1 MENIMKYVCTGKT
14 DTGLK
19 RSKNEDALCVRPDL
33 GVIAVADGMGGAA
46 SGEVASTLFIKTVWD
61 VFSRKSPNTGSLREI
76 VEDTFRQANK
86 KVIQHANEN
95 ESQRGMGCT
104 AELCALSGN
113 SYVIGHVGDSR
124 TYLFRDGF
132 LTQLTKDHSMV
143 QDEVDR
149 GLITPEQARHHIMR
163 NIITRAIGIS
173 LNISIDIIEGVAHN
187 GDQLMLCSDGLTDML
202 LHKEITRILADTDP
216 AETAE
221 ALIDAANRAGGRDN
235 ITVCLCRFIG

>member
-1 MENIMKYVCTGKT
+1 MKYVCIGKT

-19 RSKNEDALCVRPDL
+19 RSKNEDALLIRPDL
-33 GVIAVADGMGGAA
+33 GVLAVADGMGGAA
-46 SGEVASTLFIKTVWD
+46 AGEVASTLFIKTAMD
-61 VFSRKSPNTGSLREI
+61 VFSRHPQSTSSLREI

-104 AELCALSGN
+104 AELCTVSGSN
-113 SYVIGHVGDSR
+113 YVIGHIGDSR

-132 LTQLTKDHSMV
+132 LTQLTKDHTMV

-149 GLITPEQARHHIMR
+149 GLITPEQARNHMMR
-163 NIITRAIGIS
+163 NIITRAIGVS
-173 LNISIDIIEGVAHN
+173 MNLSTDIIEGIAYN

-202 LHKEITRILADTDP
+202 LHKEITRILVNSDP
-216 AETAE
+216 IRTAE
-221 ALIDAANRAGGRDN
+221 ELIDAANRAGGRDN

>member
-1 MENIMKYVCTGKT
+1 MKYVCIGKT

-19 RSKNEDALCVRPDL
+19 RSKNEDALLIRPDL
-33 GVIAVADGMGGAA
+33 GVLAVADGMGGAA
-46 SGEVASTLFIKTVWD
+46 SGEVASTLFIKTAMD
-61 VFSRKSPNTGSLREI
+61 IFSRSPQSTSSLREI
-76 VEDTFRQANK
+76 VEDVFRQANK

-104 AELCALSGN
+104 AELCAMSDSN
-113 SYVIGHVGDSR
+113 YVIGHIGDSR

-149 GLITPEQARHHIMR
+149 GLITPEQARSHIMR
-163 NIITRAIGIS
+163 NIITRAIGVS
-173 LNISIDIIEGVAHN
+173 MNISSDTIEGIAYN

-202 LHKEITRILADTDP
+202 LHKEITRILANSDP
-216 AETAE
+216 IRTAE
-221 ALIDAANRAGGRDN
+221 ELIDAANRAGGRDN